1 MIENKTMNSIK
12 KEVEEALGRNVV
24 VKADKGRKRIV
35 TKEGVLEGA
44 FEDVFTVRVT
54 NNFDVES
61 TVSYTYTD
69 VLTGTVKMTIY

>member
-1 MIENKTMNSIK
+1 MMNSIK

>member
-1 MIENKTMNSIK
+1 MNSIK
-12 KEVEEALGRNVV
+12 KEVEEALWRNVV

>member
-1 MIENKTMNSIK
+1 MNSIK

-44 FEDVFTVRVT
+44 FADVFPVRVT

>member
-1 MIENKTMNSIK
+1 MNSIK